1 MTEKFLWVEQYAPKG
16 IDDCILPADIKTAFA
31 GYAESGEF
39 PNLILAGPA
48 GVGKTSLSKAL
59 CEQLDVDM
67 LFINASNNRGIDEV
81 RTTLNTFASSSS
93 LFGKKKVVLLD
104 EADNMTQDAQK
115 ALRAMIEE
123 FQNHCRFILTCNY
136 PHNLIDAIHSRC
148 TVFDFHIRGEKN
160 LKKIG
165 AQFGIRAA
173 GILKENGIKF
183 DPQLLMK
190 YVMSMAPDWR
200 GTLNGLQGKTTD
212 GELDSSILSQSPDS
226 LVEFL
231 KAKRWKDAQEWIFE
245 NSYLH
250 PKQLEASLYRALQ
263 PQLADA
269 SKPQVVLLFASYSDK
284 ISSGADPSITLLA
297 LATEIMMEAQWKN

>member
-1 MTEKFLWVEQYAPKG
+1 MSSFNRFSGASRYIA
-16 IDDCILPADIKTAFA
+16 DDVLLSDVNAAMALGRPLLVR
-31 GYAESGEF
+31 GE
-39 PNLILAGPA
+39 PGT
-48 GVGKTSLSKAL
+48 GKTMAAEVIAHTLGLDMYRVDLSS
-59 CEQLDVDM
+59 V
-67 LFINASNNRGIDEV
+67 ASRWVGE
-81 RTTLNTFASSSS
+81 T
-93 LFGKKKVVLLD
+93 
-104 EADNMTQDAQK
+104 
-115 ALRAMIEE
+115 
-123 FQNHCRFILTCNY
+123 
-136 PHNLIDAIHSRC
+136 
-148 TVFDFHIRGEKN
+148 EKN